1 MSIVT
6 AHPYVAFL
14 DLKAA
19 SEELRDEL
27 ASAMLRVLDSG
38 WYLLG
43 DELDAFEQEFA
54 RFTGTQHALG
64 VANGLDALTLLLRAV
79 GIGPGDEVIVPA
91 HTFVAT
97 WLAVTACGATPVGVE
112 PLVATGN
119 IDPEQVERAI
129 TPRTRALLPV
139 HLYGQP
145 ADLGRLTQIADRH
158 GLVLLEDA
166 AQAHGATYRGQPVG
180 GFGAGAG
187 WSFYPGKNLG
197 ALGDA
202 GAVTTNNDAVAE
214 RIRKLR
220 NYGSTR
226 KYHHEA
232 LGVNSRL
239 DEVQAAILRTKLTV
253 LQEWNRR
260 RSRVAANYG
269 DGLQNLEWLDL
280 PHVPDWA
287 DPVWHVYVI
296 RTPFREA
303 LQAHLAASG
312 VATLVHYPVPPHLQ
326 PAYAP
331 LEIAVGAFPI
341 AERMAREVLSLPI
354 GPHVST
360 LDVEHVIDSVR
371 SFKPSLALADA

>member
-6 AHPYVAFL
+6 AHPSVAFL

-19 SEELRDEL
+19 SAELRDEL
-27 ASAMLRVLDSG
+27 VSAMLRVLDSG

-112 PLVATGN
+112 PLLATGN

-129 TPRTRALLPV
+129 TSRTRALLPV

-145 ADLGRLTQIADRH
+145 ADLGRLTQIAERH

-214 RIRKLR
+214 RIRRLR

-239 DEVQAAILRTKLTV
+239 DEVQAAVLRTKLTV

-260 RSRVAANYG
+260 RSRVAATYR
-269 DGLQNLEWLDL
+269 DGLQHLEWLEL

-287 DPVWHVYVI
+287 APVWHVYVI

-331 LEIAVGAFPI
+331 LGIAAGAFPI

-354 GPHVST
+354 GPHLST

-371 SFKPSLALADA
+371 AFKPSLTLADA